1 MAMELELGTL
11 IYALNPYADTMH
23 LSAAF
28 NPPADPTNVWG
39 ILQGNLQ
46 GNELQRVTD
55 GARAN
60 IRQMFMEMETKE
72 VEYLSWQFKDLPR
85 LVKRAVRIE
94 YRHPYKQTGVWV
106 TDHLLVGYEGSN
118 GG

>member
-1 MAMELELGTL
+1 MALELELGML

-23 LSAAF
+23 LSTA
-28 NPPADPTNVWG
+28 NPPAEPNQILGV
-39 ILQGNLQ
+39 LQGDNLQ
-46 GNELQRVTD
+46 GLLD

-60 IRQMFMEMETKE
+60 IRGISMEMETKE
-72 VEYLSWQFKDLPR
+72 VEYLSWNFKDLPR

-94 YRHPYKQTGVWV
+94 YRHLYRETGVWV